1 VARVSEVLHLAPRTV
16 RDLIYAGR
24 LPSLRA
30 GRLHYIKATDL
41 DVERRRRLALPL
53 PRRRTPKTHRTTDGP
68 RRIGVARAHVDPTVR
83 RQRAAE
89 RAAMV
94 SRWARRNGVAQSR
107 MPAQVVAVSTPTTCA
122 ACGREVYRGRLV
134 ELSLAADQAAERL
147 CLTCGRRALLGWAD
161 RRRQEAADARRLAYS
176 LGEPLAQ
183 PATPRA
189 A

>member
-1 VARVSEVLHLAPRTV
+1 V

-24 LPSLRA
+24 LPSLRV

-53 PRRRTPKTHRTTDGP
+53 PRRRAPKAHQTTDRP
-68 RRIGVARAHVDPTVR
+68 RRSGLARAHVDSIVR

-94 SRWARRNGVAQSR
+94 SRWARRNGVADSR
-107 MPAQVVAVSTPTTCA
+107 IPAQVVAVTTPTTCA
-122 ACGREVYRGRLV
+122 ACDREVHRGRLI
-134 ELSLAADQAAERL
+134 ELSADADRATERL
-147 CLTCGRRALLGWAD
+147 CVTCGRRALLGWAD
-161 RRRQEAADARRLAYS
+161 RRRHEAADARRLAYS
-176 LGEPLAQ
+176 LGEPQADQ
-183 PATPRA
+183 VAAARA